1 MTNIGTRLDN
11 LNVGPV
17 QPLDEHI
24 AIEHPVMAIGR
35 VHFWPGDDTIQVA
48 HSKSTVV
55 IWNYWFFGEAI
66 RGIGPYK
73 FINSHDDL
81 SAKDCKSRRSRAVRV
96 LNSLIKTAVDADMIQ
111 NQRQV
116 GVENSAVIF
125 DFAYK
130 EMMRK
135 LYPNQPDKRGGDLVL
150 CAVYERLRKVDRA
163 DVDRLA
169 T

>member
-1 MTNIGTRLDN
+1 M
-11 LNVGPV
+11 
-17 QPLDEHI
+17 
-24 AIEHPVMAIGR
+24 
-35 VHFWPGDDTIQVA
+35 
-48 HSKSTVV
+48 
-55 IWNYWFFGEAI
+55 
-66 RGIGPYK
+66 
-73 FINSHDDL
+73 
-81 SAKDCKSRRSRAVRV
+81 RV

-125 DFAYK
+125 DFAYR
-130 EMMRK
+130 ELMRK

-169 T
+169 NSYIKRIPLNCIVLIKTVGASNNLMLT